1 MKYLHLI
8 TIFTLLA
15 NFLIADTTAN
25 SSGGQSPVIFVDTTN
40 NTPPY
45 FNFYFVEETGTQD
58 GYIPLSLHSGG
69 AMSLIVGETYIFK
82 RLAGE
87 TSHPFF
93 ITDNSNGGSPSNKI
107 TIKAGA
113 GGTFAPWPSGSGL
126 SGGAL
131 EMEVTINESFDP
143 SVDSLFYICTAHSNM
158 IGSLNVVTPANINTG
173 SYGLGLR
180 PNGLLSGGSYRPNWP
195 TGSPWTTSLSLFDS
209 EQAESANTHEL
220 KINVTSLGSSNNS
233 YRLVRTN
240 ANGQPWYQ
248 NAQGL
253 GLGLNTINI
262 PGVAFPRD
270 IAIHFKTQ
278 EIGISSIELNGTT
291 LAGFDPIPVQIAE
304 LTADDVPA
312 GSSLSD
318 GYSVADG
325 GILWEDMSGA
335 GFIKKH
341 IIFGAGMTEAESL
354 QSQGGL
360 TVTFYVS
367 AISDTTRI
375 RTVKKL
381 ANGEYYVMANPIEI
395 TQELIDNAES
405 PNGHKVEIYIPA
417 VNFPNRTL
425 VLQLDRLIAYNN
437 LTVESTS
444 DLTDIADITSTL
456 GTESQTTIGG
466 DYSWTAT
473 TNKDFPYSF
482 EGVNMYSDID
492 SEAPNPSSRG
502 VVTFT
507 LNVTALPYSGVITYD
522 IIKSGEDGWAEAGE
536 GDGTNVNQGGTIT
549 TTGEHTIKV
558 AGTTYDRSVL
568 LRVSAPFGYS
578 SIEATTDANDVVA
591 PEGSY
596 TTFNDSGVFSPG
608 TNASHPYI
616 YKLASSNNA
625 DTEYSNNQEQK
636 RIYLNVTALPENG
649 ATYNIS
655 KSLQSLDEDGNT
667 LYDTTQGGT
676 LSLGMNAILLK
687 EANYD
692 RTAVLR
698 ISGNIA
704 YDFFGTN
711 SSELVG
717 NRPISSTPN
726 SPNINMVENETD
738 SNLSDSKVT
747 WNENTNVGFFLQK
760 STDLINWDYIA
771 SGGTG
776 VFREDS
782 DGAAFYRLSD

>member
-1 MKYLHLI
+1 MKSLP
-8 TIFTLLA
+8 LLA
-15 NFLIADTTAN
+15 TLALIIQTLSADTAIN
-25 SSGGQSPVIFVDTTN
+25 SLGGTSPVIYVDAGSLSD
-40 NTPPY
+40 PY
-45 FNFYFVEETGTQD
+45 YNFYFVEETGTLD
-58 GYIPLSLHSGG
+58 GYIPLSLHSDG

-87 TSHPFF
+87 TAHPFL
-93 ITDNSNGGSPSNKI
+93 ITDDSNGGSPSNKI

-126 SGGAL
+126 SGGTL

-158 IGSLNVVTPANINTG
+158 IGNLNVVTPANINTG
-173 SYGLGLR
+173 SYGLGLK
-180 PNGLLSGGSYRPNWP
+180 PNGLSSGGSYRPNWP

-253 GLGLNTINI
+253 GLGLNTIPI

-278 EIGISSIELNGTT
+278 EIGISSIELNGNT

-304 LTADDVPA
+304 LTTDDVPS
-312 GSSLSD
+312 GSLLSD
-318 GYSVADG
+318 GSGAD
-325 GILWEDMSGA
+325 GILWQDMSGA

-381 ANGEYYVMANPIEI
+381 ANGEYHIMTNPIEI

-405 PNGHKVEIYIPA
+405 SNGHKVELYVPA
-417 VNFPNRTL
+417 VNFSNRTL

-466 DYSWTAT
+466 DYSWTST

-492 SEAPNPSSRG
+492 SETPNPSSRG

-507 LNVTALPYSGVITYD
+507 LNVTALPYSGLITYD

-578 SIEATTDANDVVA
+578 SIVATTDANDVVA
-591 PEGSY
+591 AEGSY

-608 TNASHPYI
+608 TNAAHPYI
-616 YKLASSNNA
+616 YKLASSNNE
-625 DTEYSNNQEQK
+625 DPEYSNNQEQK
-636 RIYLNVTALPENG
+636 RIYLNVTALPVNG

-704 YDFFGTN
+704 YDFFGKN

-717 NRPISSTPN
+717 SRPILNIPN
-726 SPNINMVENETD
+726 SPIINMVENETD

-760 STDLINWDYIA
+760 STDLINWDYVS

-782 DGAAFYRLSD
+782 GSTAFYRLSD